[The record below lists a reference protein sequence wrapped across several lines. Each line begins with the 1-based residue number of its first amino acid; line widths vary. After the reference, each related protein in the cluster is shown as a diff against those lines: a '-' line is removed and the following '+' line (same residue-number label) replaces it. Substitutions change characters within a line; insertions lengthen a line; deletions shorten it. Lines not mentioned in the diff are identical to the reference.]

1 MKRLN
6 CNEMDWISIKY
17 FGRVKYFNI
26 SYVAILI
33 IPIYADFTR
42 QINNASGIGLDIIP
56 VSIKLIYLASL
67 LYALGIAVY
76 QYACPKIIKE
86 YDKVQDYIRDNFSIY
101 ILSYPDLKYNIVLAN
116 LADIQKNVRTKL
128 ETLHME
134 VEENPNNT
142 TKKKELDD
150 LIDLHLPSCVQR
162 NLSNEFAYELNSRK
176 FWMITSFA
184 LYVLGTLIVLFL
196 LIKKSLIVL
205 NFA

>member
-1 MKRLN
+1 
-6 CNEMDWISIKY
+6 MDWISIKY